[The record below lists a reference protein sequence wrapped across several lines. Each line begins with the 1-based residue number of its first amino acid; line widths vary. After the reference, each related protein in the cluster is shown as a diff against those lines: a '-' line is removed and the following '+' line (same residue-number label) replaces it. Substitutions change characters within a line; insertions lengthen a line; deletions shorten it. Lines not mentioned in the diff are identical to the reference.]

1 MRPSVETIE
10 ERLHEL
16 SERWVNSEGFLK
28 PAGWALRRVVSARV
42 TTRKA
47 LDAALQL
54 AGLPS
59 GGDVER
65 LHQRIDELE
74 RALERE
80 REEAERAR
88 ERLEADEARILSL
101 EGELSAREQG
111 PEAQQQT
118 APEPTEPTE
127 PPKRRARARRS
138 AP

>member
-28 PAGWALRRVVSARV
+28 PAGWALRRVVETRV
-42 TTRKA
+42 ATRKA

-101 EGELSAREQG
+101 EGELSAREQA
-111 PEAQQQT
+111 PEARGELT
-118 APEPTEPTE
+118 PEPAE